1 MRGTP
6 TEMKNT
12 LQGISSRVD
21 EAENKISDLKYKE
34 ATNKK
39 NKI

>member
-12 LQGISSRVD
+12 LQGINSTVE
-21 EAENKISDLKYKE
+21 EAKNQISNLDYKE
-34 ATNKK
+34 AK
-39 NKI
+39 NT